1 MRINHNIA
9 ALNTF
14 NQLSKNTKLT
24 NDSLAKL
31 SSGMRINKAGDDPAG
46 LSISEKMRAQVRG
59 LGQATDN
66 AQDGI
71 SLIQTA
77 EGALNETTSILQ
89 RMRELAVQAG
99 NDTATAT
106 DRATIKDELDQ
117 LAQEI
122 TRISDTTKFNG
133 QNLMSSIG
141 TFSGSLMIGANN
153 GENLEVTLAAMDAVS
168 LGVGTNA
175 VSAAAVEE
183 IATVS
188 GGGNEFVAGGVDLS
202 GYTQSDDLT
211 IKFEVLSV
219 GDGDGA
225 NATASVTINGV
236 TRTVTGDDSVATPT
250 FVLSQSD
257 FGGIFESGQQIV
269 ITGANTPVA
278 GDRVN
283 ISITGEKDGI
293 TGLSVISNA
302 AAGAAVDAID
312 NAIELVS
319 NQRSQL
325 GAYQN
330 RLEYTINNLGT
341 AAENLSA
348 AESRIRDVDMAN
360 EMVEFTKM
368 NILSQAAQS
377 MLAQANQQPQSVL
390 QLLQ

>member
-1 MRINHNIA
+1 MKKRNR
-9 ALNTF
+9 
-14 NQLSKNTKLT
+14 K
-24 NDSLAKL
+24 
-31 SSGMRINKAGDDPAG
+31 R
-46 LSISEKMRAQVRG
+46 
-59 LGQATDN
+59 
-66 AQDGI
+66 
-71 SLIQTA
+71 
-77 EGALNETTSILQ
+77 
-89 RMRELAVQAG
+89 
-99 NDTATAT
+99 
-106 DRATIKDELDQ
+106 
-117 LAQEI
+117 
-122 TRISDTTKFNG
+122 
-133 QNLMSSIG
+133 
-141 TFSGSLMIGANN
+141 
-153 GENLEVTLAAMDAVS
+153 
-168 LGVGTNA
+168 
-175 VSAAAVEE
+175 
-183 IATVS
+183 
-188 GGGNEFVAGGVDLS
+188 GGNEFVAGGVDLS

-219 GDGDGA
+219 GDGAGA

-377 MLAQANQQPQSVL
+377 MLAQANQRPRAYFAAAAIRSSTLHQCINMPLVSSIYTEKRRSNRQIRRGSCPEDSKKR
-390 QLLQ
+390 

>member
-1 MRINHNIA
+1 
-9 ALNTF
+9 
-14 NQLSKNTKLT
+14 
-24 NDSLAKL
+24 
-31 SSGMRINKAGDDPAG
+31 MRINKAGDDPAG

-219 GDGDGA
+219 GDGAGA